1 MKPCAPVVAALAL
14 VTATT
19 FGADQITGTYTVLSI
34 EAAKP

>member
-1 MKPCAPVVAALAL
+1 MKPCTPVVAALAL

-19 FGADQITGTYTVLSI
+19 FAADQINGTYTVLSI